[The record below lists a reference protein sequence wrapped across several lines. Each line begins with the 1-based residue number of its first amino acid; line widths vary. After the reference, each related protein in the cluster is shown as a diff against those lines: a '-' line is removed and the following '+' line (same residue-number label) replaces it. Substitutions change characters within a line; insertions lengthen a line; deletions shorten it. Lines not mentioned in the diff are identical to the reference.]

1 MRIIPRNTKVA
12 TEFFRGV
19 SLTDMLVGTFGVV
32 LVFFTVVSSLPHR
45 MVVGGVIAFIFVLLL
60 VRIDE
65 ESNYMF
71 LFRILKHLSYKRH
84 YKKLSEEELAALESA
99 RQAKKEKKAKPS
111 KEKKVKTP
119 KEKKVNRKNK
129 KARGAEEEHEQE
141 SEESLAAEE

>member
-32 LVFFTVVSSLPHR
+32 LVFFTIVSSLPHR

-84 YKKLSEEELAALESA
+84 YKKLSEEELAVLESA

-111 KEKKVKTP
+111 KEKRVKTS

-141 SEESLAAEE
+141 AEESLAAEE